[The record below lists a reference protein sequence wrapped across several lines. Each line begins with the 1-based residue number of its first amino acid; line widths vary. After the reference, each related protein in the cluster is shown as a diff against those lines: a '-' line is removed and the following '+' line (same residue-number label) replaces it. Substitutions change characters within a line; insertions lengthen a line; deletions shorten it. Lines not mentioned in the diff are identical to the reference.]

1 MSAIQELMVSK
12 EDDDAHEDALE
23 GRLRKALSDIVLL
36 NDTKEQLTQVSTC
49 YFDQFFKSYILAKS
63 VYSWKL
69 YIITVIV
76 CYILLLL

>member
-49 YFDQFFKSYILAKS
+49 YFQFDQFFKSYILAKS
-63 VYSWKL
+63 VYL
-69 YIITVIV
+69 
-76 CYILLLL
+76 